1 MRNLNLDHLQTLTK
15 VVELGSFS
23 AAARALNLTQP
34 AISLQIRELEQRFA
48 IKLVERMGRRAYASP
63 AGRDL
68 IERAVRLKREVD
80 EAIAAM
86 RRHRE
91 GRLGRV
97 RVSANDIF
105 CSYLLPRA
113 IQAFRKRQPEAEVL
127 VGIASTTNAINQV
140 LDNQV
145 DLSVITLPVADRSL
159 AVTPLLDEP
168 LVAILPPG
176 ERGVRRRIGAA
187 ELARHKLILDLP
199 TAKYARLVRSWFEAN
214 GVEPK
219 PIMETSAFESTKRL
233 VAAGLAA
240 SILPR
245 VATETAAARS
255 LVIRRLE
262 PDLLWQLAIV
272 TRRDKP
278 VTGAVA
284 EMRDA
289 LLALRRR

>member
-1 MRNLNLDHLQTLTK
+1 MRQLNLDHLQTLTK
-15 VVELGSFS
+15 VVQLGSFS
-23 AAARALNLTQP
+23 AAARVLNLTQP
-34 AISLQIRELEQRFA
+34 AISLQIRELERRFGLR
-48 IKLVERMGRRAYASP
+48 LVERMGRRAYASP

-68 IERAVRLKREVD
+68 IERAGRIAREVE
-80 EAIAAM
+80 EAAAAM

-113 IQAFRKRQPEAEVL
+113 IQAFRRRQPEAEVL
-127 VGIASTTNAINQV
+127 VSIASTSNAIGQV
-140 LDNQV
+140 LDNHI
-145 DLSVITLPVADRSL
+145 DLSVVTMPVADRLL
-159 AVTPLLDEP
+159 AVTPLLGEP

-176 ERGVRRRIGAA
+176 ESRAPARIGAA

-199 TAKYARLVRSWFEAN
+199 TAKYARLVRGWFEAN

-219 PIMETSAFESTKRL
+219 PIMETSAFESTKQL

-245 VATETAAARS
+245 VTTETAPAPG
-255 LVIRRLE
+255 LVIRPLKPALTWE
-262 PDLLWQLAIV
+262 LAIIA
-272 TRRDKP
+272 RRDKP
-278 VTGAVA
+278 IEGAVA